1 MMKKIFVIAAA
12 MFTMASCTKCK
23 DCQVSIEAL
32 NGYDLADA
40 DAGFQLLGYDGLQDY
55 YDQTMPM
62 QEFCDEAL
70 ESAEAT
76 DETSDLDMDGTDDIR
91 VFYDCK

>member
-1 MMKKIFVIAAA
+1 MTKKFIVIAAA
-12 MFTMASCTKCK
+12 MFTMASCSNCK
-23 DCQVSIEAL
+23 DCQVSIEPL

-40 DAGFQLLGYDGLQDY
+40 DAGFVLLGYDGIQDY

-70 ESAEAT
+70 ESAEDI

>member
-12 MFTMASCTKCK
+12 MFTMASCTNCK

-40 DAGFQLLGYDGLQDY
+40 DAGFQLLGYDGIQDY
-55 YDQTMPM
+55 YDQQMPM